1 MYFCCQE
8 PYEDYVEP
16 VPVSYAGANDDGV
29 RMAMKPAGPRQVAF
43 DPYPFDVRPCRVQ
56 LAFRRVSPSTFEDAE
71 AFRRA
76 WFQADVGL
84 MEFELV

>member
-1 MYFCCQE
+1 
-8 PYEDYVEP
+8 V
-16 VPVSYAGANDDGV
+16 
-29 RMAMKPAGPRQVAF
+29 GPRQVAF

-56 LAFRRVSPSTFEDAE
+56 LSFKHVPQSTFEDVE

-76 WFQADVGL
+76 WFGAGVGL